1 MYTDVTIIIL
11 RVINELKEQYPVTA
25 HVPNFDFLT
34 ISTQGSSAHVEE
46 RDQELGGNPGARLSL
61 IGFSKKFAR
70 ERLNVRRVW
79 RVSGFFPSDEVNT
92 TGR

>member
-1 MYTDVTIIIL
+1 M
-11 RVINELKEQYPVTA
+11 RVISELKEQYPVTT

-61 IGFSKKFAR
+61 IGFRKKFAR
-70 ERLNVRRVW
+70 ERLNVWRVW
-79 RVSGFFPSDEVNT
+79 RVLAGFFPSVEVNT
-92 TGR
+92 TGRWITPAYS